1 MKLLLL
7 LFSSRTFYK
16 FRVAPTNFSFSKIK
30 LKVRIS
36 HNVSP
41 ISLIPPSET
50 LLGINPSHISKV
62 HNVLNHSQHLCGRP
76 NNSPNFFKR
85 FLSPRWAKPEKDG
98 SYLLDADP
106 VLFGHILQYLRRNA
120 FPIFYDEVKGHD
132 KAMYVALQ
140 QEADYFA
147 LKSLMEW
154 LKEKKY
160 LQVVQTQYTVH
171 EIGSGLPGRFPA
183 GVKYEFYPKW
193 SMEKVYLCPS
203 GADGHNGH
211 PRFCHEGCTDIRE
224 ELGQQWGER
233 HVFGGVILTY
243 ETIFNEDLCVDRS

>member
-1 MKLLLL
+1 MFLPYRSFHHLKHSLVSTHPTSQKYIM
-7 LFSSRTFYK
+7 SSTTPNIYAGDQITLQVGTQRFITTARTL
-16 FRVAPTNFSFSKIK
+16 TSK
-30 LKVRIS
+30 S
-36 HNVSP
+36 D
-41 ISLIPPSET
+41 
-50 LLGINPSHISKV
+50 
-62 HNVLNHSQHLCGRP
+62 
-76 NNSPNFFKR
+76 FFKR